1 MSDDTSGEVT
11 QLLKEWRQGDQKALG
26 ALLPLVY
33 DELRRVA
40 RAQLSRERPDHTLQS
55 TALVHEAFVRL
66 LGNQPP
72 ELRNRPHFVA
82 IASRLIRQV
91 LVDYARER
99 GAGKRDG
106 GIRISVEHLEDL
118 SVADDEALLSLNEAL
133 NDLYRTDER
142 QAQIVD
148 MKFFGGLTSPE
159 VAEVVGLSRATVDR
173 EWATARAWLRRELS
187 RAGGGR
193 GSDS

>member
-1 MSDDTSGEVT
+1 MAEDASGEVT
-11 QLLKEWRQGDQKALG
+11 RLLKQWGEGDQKALG
-26 ALLPLVY
+26 TLLPLVY

-40 RAQLSRERPDHTLQS
+40 RAQLWRERPDHTLQS
-55 TALVHEAFVRL
+55 AALVHEAYVRL
-66 LGNQPP
+66 LGSQPP

-99 GAGKRDG
+99 AAGKRDG
-106 GIRISVEHLEDL
+106 GMRVPVEFLEGL
-118 SVADDEALLSLNEAL
+118 SVADDEDLLGLDAAL
-133 NDLYRTDER
+133 NDLYKTDER
-142 QAQIVD
+142 QAKIVD
-148 MKFFGGLTSPE
+148 MKFFGGLSSSE
-159 VAEVVGLSRATVDR
+159 VAEVLGLSRATVDR

-193 GSDS
+193 GADS

>member
-1 MSDDTSGEVT
+1 MIRMHSYVGRREAYMSDDTSGEVT

-66 LGNQPP
+66 LGNEPP

-91 LVDYARER
+91 LVDYAR
-99 GAGKRDG
+99 
-106 GIRISVEHLEDL
+106 
-118 SVADDEALLSLNEAL
+118 
-133 NDLYRTDER
+133 
-142 QAQIVD
+142 
-148 MKFFGGLTSPE
+148 
-159 VAEVVGLSRATVDR
+159 
-173 EWATARAWLRRELS
+173 
-187 RAGGGR
+187 
-193 GSDS
+193 

>member
-1 MSDDTSGEVT
+1 MSDDASGEVT
-11 QLLKEWRQGDQKALG
+11 RLLMQWGQGDQKALS

-55 TALVHEAFVRL
+55 TALVNEAYVRL
-66 LGNQPP
+66 LGSQPP

-106 GIRISVEHLEDL
+106 GMRVPVEHLEGL
-118 SVADDEALLSLNEAL
+118 SVADDGDLLSLNEAL

-142 QAQIVD
+142 QAKIVD

-159 VAEVVGLSRATVDR
+159 VSEVLGLSRATVDR

-187 RAGGGR
+187 RTGNR
-193 GSDS
+193 